1 MGRWR
6 IGSLAPVHLQPASVH
21 GTQLPSR
28 LSRRVARCLRRSQL
42 LEDSSFQS
50 LGIVPFL
57 LGHASHALVGGV
69 HGSVTVSPPHFGAV
83 ALFVLSNGSGL
94 HPFEPLFISHSASSF
109 QGRDGLLHRSH
120 QGFQFLLPRAQ
131 CGKMIDEHPVK
142 VEIAVVEGR
151 ANVAQGKSAGSQ
163 QQNLLQPLNICRA
176 VTTIAAGRAL
186 GVQQPLV
193 LVMVQR
199 PHRYAGQLRQR
210 THGVRGFFRLRL
222 WRLSHAWHFGRYRF
236 CLCCHVRFSFTPS
249 TFASASSQDRSSR
262 LAETSINPHAP

>member
-1 MGRWR
+1 MP
-6 IGSLAPVHLQPASVH
+6 SAHLS
-21 GTQLPSR
+21 
-28 LSRRVARCLRRSQL
+28 
-42 LEDSSFQS
+42 
-50 LGIVPFL
+50 
-57 LGHASHALVGGV
+57 
-69 HGSVTVSPPHFGAV
+69 AV
-83 ALFVLSNGSGL
+83 ALLVLGNSSGL

-109 QGRDGLLHRSH
+109 QGRDGLLHRPH
-120 QGFQFLLPRAQ
+120 QSFQFLLLRAQ
-131 CGKMIDEHPVK
+131 CGKMIDEYRMK
-142 VEIAVVEGR
+142 VEIAVVEGP

-176 VTTIAAGRAL
+176 VTAIAAGRAL
-186 GVQQPLV
+186 GMQQPLV

-210 THGVRGFFRLRL
+210 THGVRGFFRLGL

-236 CLCCHVRFSFTPS
+236 CLCCHVRLSFTPS